1 LSIQFG
7 RPIAGVVVREGERMR
22 TEGATTMAEL
32 YAICRTSDIADSQAA
47 GFVLMRKEE
56 SGAAHPWPILVTNKG
71 NRYYGFENVCPHQGL
86 RLDAR
91 PGQFL
96 DQDGNFLT
104 CGNHRAQF
112 DLDTGH
118 CFIGPCQG
126 QRLKPIHLV
135 IDDGDVCV
143 SGIELAEEDGLD
155 LPELDST
162 PEITIQPD

>member
-1 LSIQFG
+1 
-7 RPIAGVVVREGERMR
+7 M
-22 TEGATTMAEL
+22 TEL
-32 YAICRTSDIADSQAA
+32 YAICRTSDITDSHAV
-47 GFVLMRKEE
+47 GFVLMRKAE
-56 SGAAHPWPILVTNKG
+56 SGAAQPWPILVTNKG
-71 NRYYGFENVCPHQGL
+71 NRYFGFENACPHHGM

-104 CGNHRAQF
+104 CGQHRAQF
-112 DLDTGH
+112 DIDTGH

-126 QRLKPIHLV
+126 QRLKSIPLV

-143 SGIELAEEDGLD
+143 TGIELAEEDGLD
-155 LPELDST
+155 LPELESM

>member
-1 LSIQFG
+1 MAAHLLK
-7 RPIAGVVVREGERMR
+7 PYCAPEPMHK
-22 TEGATTMAEL
+22 EGARSMAEL

-56 SGAAHPWPILVTNKG
+56 SGAAQPWPILVTNKG
-71 NRYYGFENVCPHQGL
+71 NRYYAFENACPHHGM

-104 CGNHRAQF
+104 CGHHRAQF

-126 QRLKPIHLV
+126 QRLKPVRLV

-155 LPELDST
+155 LPELDSM